1 MAVLDRSPK
10 HYATHPPLVVEKILP
25 LNNGDHLTRRE
36 FERRYEATAEKVKA
50 ELIEGVVYM
59 ASPVY
64 LPHGESHGSMATWL
78 GTYRAHTSKIR
89 VADNVTI
96 RLDAENEV
104 QPDLAA
110 WVEGRK
116 VHHSQEGYLEG
127 APELVIEIA
136 VSSASYDLY
145 EKLRVYRRN
154 GIQEYIVW
162 RVLDQKI
169 DWFEL
174 KDGEYVPFMPD
185 VSGVIKSKVFPGLWL
200 VVNDLLNGDLAKVL
214 AKLNE
219 GLTAEEHKD
228 FAQKLN
234 G

>member
-1 MAVLDRSPK
+1 
-10 HYATHPPLVVEKILP
+10 
-25 LNNGDHLTRRE
+25 
-36 FERRYEATAEKVKA
+36 
-50 ELIEGVVYM
+50 
-59 ASPVY
+59 
-64 LPHGESHGSMATWL
+64 
-78 GTYRAHTSKIR
+78 
-89 VADNVTI
+89 
-96 RLDAENEV
+96 LDAENEV